1 MAPHGGGPLSPSG
14 GGVYCSV
21 MNDVTRATA
30 AVITDSEG
38 RVLMV
43 QQSSGRRRWGLPGA
57 HIRPGD
63 LPVEAMVREIRR
75 ETGMEARVVDL
86 LGLYH
91 LSGHLD
97 GDEEELPDV
106 LTYAFRCETITP
118 EPVLNGQGR
127 LCHLGW
133 YSPVHAPNPVTA
145 TALAALE
152 DCGAGRSGV
161 VRDLK
166 R

>member
-1 MAPHGGGPLSPSG
+1 MK
-14 GGVYCSV
+14 
-21 MNDVTRATA
+21 DVTRATA
-30 AVITDSEG
+30 AIIRDPEG
-38 RVLMV
+38 RVLLV

-57 HIRPGD
+57 HIRPGE
-63 LPVEAMVREIRR
+63 LPVEAIVREVRR

-97 GDEEELPDV
+97 GDEEDLPDV
-106 LTYAFRCETITP
+106 LTYAFRCETVTP
-118 EPVLNGQGR
+118 EPVLNGKGR
-127 LCHLGW
+127 FDQLGW
-133 YSPVHAPNPVTA
+133 YSPDHVPDAVTT
-145 TALAALE
+145 TAQAALE
-152 DCGAGRSGV
+152 DCKAGRSGV